1 MLRAMA
7 DESFAALMEQNRS
20 GGAGGR
26 RLRAGEVIEA
36 KVIQISGD
44 AVFVDVGTPSDG
56 HLSRSEFEDR
66 DGNIAIKVGQTI
78 KATVMDPR
86 PDGPVLSVSLGRRG
100 SIDLSALELA
110 KSSGVAVVGKVER
123 AVKGGLELSLGGVS
137 AFCPASQ
144 VEIGYAAELE
154 GYVGQELE
162 FRVLEIR
169 EGGRSIVVSRR
180 SLHEDK
186 RREAAS
192 ELLGKLVP
200 GAELEGTV
208 TSFNKHGAVI
218 DLGGLDG
225 FAHISE
231 LGRRV
236 QRPEDA
242 LELGEKVNAR
252 LISVE
257 DGPKG
262 PRIKLSLKSQE
273 GGSSTAPATAP
284 DEVLKAQVIASNSA
298 GVTVNTPKGEG
309 FVPMRELGLPQG
321 ADHRRAFPA
330 GKEFDVVVLSQGGG
344 RLRLS
349 AMQVARVEERRNFRD
364 YSGGGGAPGTPAAG
378 FGSLGDVLRKKLGLP
393 AEEAPRA
400 EPKPEPVKAR
410 AAEPPSLPRAAVPDS
425 LPRTA
430 ESSPPP
436 SKHNDAV
443 IRRNKR

>member
-56 HLSRSEFEDR
+56 KLARSEFEDR
-66 DGNIAIKVGQTI
+66 DGNIALRVGQTI

-86 PDGPVLSVSLGRRG
+86 PDGPILSVSLGRRG
-100 SIDLSALELA
+100 GGVDLSALELA
-110 KSSGVAVVGKVER
+110 KTSGVAVVGKVER
-123 AVKGGLELSLGGVS
+123 AVKGGLEVSLGGVS

-154 GYVGQELE
+154 GYVGRELE
-162 FRVLEIR
+162 FKVLEIR
-169 EGGRSIVVSRR
+169 EGGRSVVVSRR
-180 SLHEDK
+180 SLLEDK

-200 GAELEGTV
+200 GAELEGSV

-225 FAHISE
+225 FVHISE

-242 LELGEKVNAR
+242 LELGEKVSAR
-252 LISVE
+252 VLSVE

-262 PRIKLSLKSQE
+262 PRIKLSLKSHDAPAD
-273 GGSSTAPATAP
+273 APATAP
-284 DEVLKAQVIASNSA
+284 DEVLKAQVIAANSA

-321 ADHRRAFPA
+321 ADHRRAFPP
-330 GKEFDVVVLSQGGG
+330 GREFDVVVLTQGGG

-349 AMQVARVEERRNFRD
+349 ATQVARVEERRNFRD
-364 YSGGGGAPGTPAAG
+364 YSGGGGTAPSAHAAG
-378 FGSLGDVLRKKLGLP
+378 FGSLGDVLRKQLGLP
-393 AEEAPRA
+393 TAETPSE
-400 EPKPEPVKAR
+400 EPKRPEAAPAR
-410 AAEPPSLPRAAVPDS
+410 AADSPAAPP
-425 LPRTA
+425 
-430 ESSPPP
+430 
-436 SKHNDAV
+436 KQNDAV
-443 IRRNKR
+443 IRRKR

>member
-56 HLSRSEFEDR
+56 KLARSEFEDK
-66 DGNIAIKVGQTI
+66 DGNIALRVGQTI

-100 SIDLSALELA
+100 GGVDLSALELA
-110 KSSGVAVVGKVER
+110 KTSGVAVAGKVER
-123 AVKGGLELSLGGVS
+123 AVKGGLEVSLGGVS

-154 GYVGQELE
+154 GYVGRELE
-162 FRVLEIR
+162 FKVLEIR
-169 EGGRSIVVSRR
+169 EGGRSVVVSRR
-180 SLHEDK
+180 SLLEDK

-200 GAELEGTV
+200 GAELEGSV

-225 FAHISE
+225 FVHISE

-242 LELGEKVNAR
+242 LELGEKVSAR
-252 LISVE
+252 VLSVE

-262 PRIKLSLKSQE
+262 PRIKLSLKSHDAPAD
-273 GGSSTAPATAP
+273 APATAP
-284 DEVLKAQVIASNSA
+284 DEVLKAQVIAANSA

-321 ADHRRAFPA
+321 ADHRRAFPP
-330 GKEFDVVVLSQGGG
+330 GREFDVVVLTQGGG

-349 AMQVARVEERRNFRD
+349 ATQVARVEERRNFRD
-364 YSGGGGAPGTPAAG
+364 YSGGGGTAPSAHAAG
-378 FGSLGDVLRKKLGLP
+378 FGSLGDVLRKQLGLP
-393 AEEAPRA
+393 TAETPREEPKRA
-400 EPKPEPVKAR
+400 EAAPAR
-410 AAEPPSLPRAAVPDS
+410 AADPPAA
-425 LPRTA
+425 
-430 ESSPPP
+430 PP
-436 SKHNDAV
+436 KQNDAV
-443 IRRNKR
+443 IRRKR

>member
-1 MLRAMA
+1 MLRAMS

-20 GGAGGR
+20 GGGGGR

-56 HLSRSEFEDR
+56 KLARSEFEDK
-66 DGNIAIKVGQTI
+66 DGNIAIHVGQVI

-100 SIDLSALELA
+100 SGVDLSALELA
-110 KSSGVAVVGKVER
+110 KTSGVAVVGKVER
-123 AVKGGLELSLGGVS
+123 AVKGGLEVNLGGVP

-154 GYVGQELE
+154 SYAGRELE
-162 FRVLEIR
+162 FKVLEIR
-169 EGGRSIVVSRR
+169 EGGRSVVVSRR
-180 SLHEDK
+180 SLLEDK

-225 FAHISE
+225 FVHVSE

-242 LELGEKVNAR
+242 LELGERVSAR
-252 LISVE
+252 LLSVE

-273 GGSSTAPATAP
+273 SPSASAPATAP
-284 DEVLKAQVIASNSA
+284 DEVLKAQVIAANAS

-309 FVPMRELGLPQG
+309 FVPLRELGLPQG
-321 ADHRRAFPA
+321 ADHRRAFPP
-330 GKEFDVVVLSQGGG
+330 GRELDVVVLSQGGG

-349 AMQVARVEERRNFRD
+349 ATQVARVEERRNFRD
-364 YSGGGGAPGTPAAG
+364 YSGGGATQGAPASG
-378 FGSLGDVLRKKLGLP
+378 FGSLGDVLRKQLGLT
-393 AEEAPRA
+393 AQAEAPSE
-400 EPKPEPVKAR
+400 EPKR
-410 AAEPPSLPRAAVPDS
+410 PDTAQA
-425 LPRTA
+425 RTA
-430 ESSPPP
+430 GSPPGP
-436 SKHNDAV
+436 PKQNDAV
-443 IRRNKR
+443 VRRKR

>member
-56 HLSRSEFEDR
+56 HLARSEFEDR

-86 PDGPVLSVSLGRRG
+86 PDGPVLTVSLGRRG
-100 SIDLSALELA
+100 SVDLSALELA

-162 FRVLEIR
+162 FKVLEIR

-180 SLHEDK
+180 SLLEDK

-252 LISVE
+252 LLSVE

-262 PRIKLSLKSQE
+262 PRIKLSLKSQD
-273 GGSSTAPATAP
+273 GPSAAAPATAP
-284 DEVLKAQVIASNSA
+284 DEVLKAQVIATNSA

-309 FVPMRELGLPQG
+309 FVHVRELGLPQG

-330 GKEFDVVVLSQGGG
+330 GKEFDVVVLSQAGG

-349 AMQVARVEERRNFRD
+349 ATQVARVEERRNFRD
-364 YSGGGGAPGTPAAG
+364 YSPGGGAPGAPAAG
-378 FGSLGDVLRKKLGLP
+378 FGSLGDVLRKKLGMP
-393 AEEAPRA
+393 AEQAPSA
-400 EPKPEPVKAR
+400 ELKPEPHKAPEPVKAR
-410 AAEPPSLPRAAVPDS
+410 AAEPVTP
-425 LPRTA
+425 PRTVENA
-430 ESSPPP
+430 PAP
-436 SKHNDAV
+436 SKHNDGV
-443 IRRNKR
+443 IRRKR

>member
-56 HLSRSEFEDR
+56 KLARSEFEDR
-66 DGNIAIKVGQTI
+66 DGNIAIRVGQVI

-86 PDGPVLSVSLGRRG
+86 PDGPLLSVSLGRRG
-100 SIDLSALELA
+100 AIDLSALELA
-110 KSSGVAVVGKVER
+110 KTSGVAVAGKVER
-123 AVKGGLELSLGGVS
+123 AVKGGLEVSLGGVP

-144 VEIGYAAELE
+144 VELGYAAELE
-154 GYVGQELE
+154 GYVGRELE
-162 FRVLEIR
+162 FKVLEIR
-169 EGGRSIVVSRR
+169 EGGRSVVVSRR
-180 SLHEDK
+180 SLLEEK

-192 ELLGKLVP
+192 ELLEKLVP
-200 GAELEGTV
+200 GAELEGSV

-225 FAHISE
+225 FVHISE

-242 LELGEKVNAR
+242 LELGERVTAR

-262 PRIKLSLKSQE
+262 PRIKLSLKSHDAPE
-273 GGSSTAPATAP
+273 TAPATAP
-284 DEVLKAQVIASNSA
+284 DEVLKAQVIAATSG

-309 FVPMRELGLPQG
+309 FVPLRELGLPQG
-321 ADHRRAFPA
+321 ADHRRAFPP
-330 GKEFDVVVLSQGGG
+330 GRELDVVVLSQGGG

-349 AMQVARVEERRNFRD
+349 ATQVARVEERRNFRD
-364 YSGGGGAPGTPAAG
+364 YSGAGAAPGAPASK
-378 FGSLGDVLRKKLGLP
+378 FGSLGDVLRKQLGLP
-393 AEEAPRA
+393 AAAESPSEEPKRA
-400 EPKPEPVKAR
+400 EAAPAR
-410 AAEPPSLPRAAVPDS
+410 AADAPSA
-425 LPRTA
+425 
-430 ESSPPP
+430 P
-436 SKHNDAV
+436 SKQSDAV
-443 IRRNKR
+443 IRRKR

>member
-7 DESFAALMEQNRS
+7 DESFAALMELSRS
-20 GGAGGR
+20 GGGGGR

-56 HLSRSEFEDR
+56 QLARSEFEDK
-66 DGNIAIKVGQTI
+66 DGNVAIRVGQTI

-100 SIDLSALELA
+100 GGVDLSALELA
-110 KSSGVAVVGKVER
+110 KTSGVAVVGKVER
-123 AVKGGLELSLGGVS
+123 AVKGGLEVSLGGVN

-144 VEIGYAAELE
+144 VELGYAAELE
-154 GYVGQELE
+154 GYVGRELE
-162 FRVLEIR
+162 FKVLEIR
-169 EGGRSIVVSRR
+169 EGGRSVVVSRR
-180 SLHEDK
+180 SLLEDK

-192 ELLGKLVP
+192 ELLEKLVP

-225 FAHISE
+225 FVHVSE

-242 LELGEKVNAR
+242 LELGERVSAR
-252 LISVE
+252 LLSVE

-273 GGSSTAPATAP
+273 GAAATAPATAP
-284 DEVLKAQVIASNSA
+284 DEVLKAQVIATNSA

-309 FVPMRELGLPQG
+309 FVPLRELGLPQG

-330 GKEFDVVVLSQGGG
+330 GREFDVVVLSQGGG

-349 AMQVARVEERRNFRD
+349 ATQVARVEERRNFRD
-364 YSGGGGAPGTPAAG
+364 YSGGGGAAPGAHAAG
-378 FGSLGDVLRKKLGLP
+378 FGSLGDVLRKQLGLP
-393 AEEAPRA
+393 A
-400 EPKPEPVKAR
+400 
-410 AAEPPSLPRAAVPDS
+410 
-425 LPRTA
+425 TA
-430 ESSPPP
+430 ESREAPKPGEPAAPAAAAPPVAP
-436 SKHNDAV
+436 KPNDAV
-443 IRRNKR
+443 VRRKR

>member
-26 RLRAGEVIEA
+26 RLRAGEVVEA

-56 HLSRSEFEDR
+56 HLARSEFEDR

-100 SIDLSALELA
+100 SVDLSALELA

-162 FRVLEIR
+162 FKVLEIR

-180 SLHEDK
+180 SLLEDK

-192 ELLGKLVP
+192 ELLGRLVP

-218 DLGGLDG
+218 DLGGLEA

-262 PRIKLSLKSQE
+262 PRVKVSLKSQD
-273 GGSSTAPATAP
+273 GPSTAPATAP

-349 AMQVARVEERRNFRD
+349 AAQVARVEERRNFRD
-364 YSGGGGAPGTPAAG
+364 YSGGGGTAPGTPAAG
-378 FGSLGDVLRKKLGLP
+378 FGSLGDVLRKKLGLA

-400 EPKPEPVKAR
+400 EARPEPAKVR
-410 AAEPPSLPRAAVPDS
+410 AEPES

-430 ESSPPP
+430 VPDTLPRNPESAPAP
-436 SKHNDAV
+436 SKHNDGV
-443 IRRNKR
+443 IRRKR

>member
-56 HLSRSEFEDR
+56 KVARSEFEDK
-66 DGNIAIKVGQTI
+66 DGNIAIRVGQVI

-86 PDGPVLSVSLGRRG
+86 PDGPLLSVSLGRRG
-100 SIDLSALELA
+100 GVDLSALELA
-110 KSSGVAVVGKVER
+110 KTSGVAVVGKVER
-123 AVKGGLELSLGGVS
+123 AVKGGLEVNLGGVP

-154 GYVGQELE
+154 GYVGRELE
-162 FRVLEIR
+162 FKVLEIR
-169 EGGRSIVVSRR
+169 EGGRSVVVSRR
-180 SLHEDK
+180 SLLEDK

-192 ELLGKLVP
+192 ELLEKLVP

-225 FAHISE
+225 FVHVSE

-242 LELGEKVNAR
+242 LELGERVSAR
-252 LISVE
+252 LLSVE

-262 PRIKLSLKSQE
+262 PRIKLSLKSHD
-273 GGSSTAPATAP
+273 GPDAAAPAKAP
-284 DEVLKAQVIASNSA
+284 DEVLKVQVIAANSA
-298 GVTVNTPKGEG
+298 GVTVTTPKGEG
-309 FVPMRELGLPQG
+309 FVPLRELGLPQG
-321 ADHRRAFPA
+321 ADHRKAFPA
-330 GKEFDVVVLSQGGG
+330 GREFEVVVLSQGGG

-349 AMQVARVEERRNFRD
+349 AAQVARVEERRNFRD
-364 YSGGGGAPGTPAAG
+364 YSGGAAAPTAAG
-378 FGSLGDVLRKKLGLP
+378 FGSLGDVLRKQLGLP
-393 AEEAPRA
+393 AAAESPREEPKRPAA
-400 EPKPEPVKAR
+400 EPAR
-410 AAEPPSLPRAAVPDS
+410 AATSASAPASPAPAPPQQNN
-425 LPRTA
+425 
-430 ESSPPP
+430 
-436 SKHNDAV
+436 NDAV
-443 IRRNKR
+443 IRRKR

>member
-56 HLSRSEFEDR
+56 KLARSEFEDK
-66 DGNIAIKVGQTI
+66 DGNIALRVGQTI

-100 SIDLSALELA
+100 GGVDLSALELA
-110 KSSGVAVVGKVER
+110 KTSGVAVAGKVER
-123 AVKGGLELSLGGVS
+123 AVKGGLEVSLGGVS

-154 GYVGQELE
+154 GYVGRELE
-162 FRVLEIR
+162 FKVLEIR
-169 EGGRSIVVSRR
+169 EGGRSVVVSRR
-180 SLHEDK
+180 SLLEDK

-200 GAELEGTV
+200 GAELEGSV

-225 FAHISE
+225 FVHISE

-242 LELGEKVNAR
+242 LELGEKVSAR
-252 LISVE
+252 VLSVE

-262 PRIKLSLKSQE
+262 PRIKLSLKSHDAPAD
-273 GGSSTAPATAP
+273 APATAP
-284 DEVLKAQVIASNSA
+284 DEVLKAQVIAANSA

-321 ADHRRAFPA
+321 ADHRRAFPP
-330 GKEFDVVVLSQGGG
+330 GREFDVVVLAQGGG

-349 AMQVARVEERRNFRD
+349 ATQVARVEERRNFRD
-364 YSGGGGAPGTPAAG
+364 YSGGAGTAPGSHAAG
-378 FGSLGDVLRKKLGLP
+378 FGSLGDVLRKQLGLP
-393 AEEAPRA
+393 STAAAPIE
-400 EPKPEPVKAR
+400 EPKRPEAAPAR
-410 AAEPPSLPRAAVPDS
+410 AADAPAAPP
-425 LPRTA
+425 
-430 ESSPPP
+430 
-436 SKHNDAV
+436 KQNDAV
-443 IRRNKR
+443 IRRKR